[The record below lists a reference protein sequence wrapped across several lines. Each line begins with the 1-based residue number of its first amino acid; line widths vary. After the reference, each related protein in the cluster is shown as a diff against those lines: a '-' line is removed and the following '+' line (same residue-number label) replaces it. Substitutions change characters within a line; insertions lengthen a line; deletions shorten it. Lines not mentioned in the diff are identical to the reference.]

1 MQRAG
6 LIVVLVFTFLTL
18 GLSIAPLRAETFECL
33 VEPYLEVEIGS
44 GVPGILDRVPVD
56 RGDRVRK
63 DQVVAE
69 LRSDVERA
77 SFDLVKA
84 RVEYA
89 ARRVERSVELY
100 RRQMISI
107 EERDELETEH
117 ELLKLELI
125 EAEERLKLRTI
136 RSPLSGVVVKRHFS
150 PGEYVQEDP
159 IMLLAQIDPL
169 RIEVVVPVA
178 LYGRVEVGMI
188 ASVEW
193 EIPTGGP
200 HSATVTI
207 VDPVIDAA
215 SGTIGIRLELPNPDH
230 RLPAG
235 TQCSVEFP
243 VEMEQ
248 AAGDQ

>member
-1 MQRAG
+1 MHRAR
-6 LIVVLVFTFLTL
+6 LMVALVFTFLSL
-18 GLSIAPLRAETFECL
+18 VPSIAVLRAETFECL
-33 VEPYLEVEIGS
+33 VEPYVEVEIGS
-44 GVPGILDRVPVD
+44 GVPGILDQVPVD

-69 LRSDVERA
+69 LRSDLERA
-77 SFDLVKA
+77 SYNLVKA

-89 ARRVERSVELY
+89 ARRVERSKELY

-117 ELLKLELI
+117 ALLELELI

-136 RSPLSGVVVKRHFS
+136 RSPLDGVVVKRHFS
-150 PGEYVQEDP
+150 PGEYIQQDP

-169 RIEVVVPVA
+169 RVEVVVPVT
-178 LYGRVEVGMI
+178 LYGRIEVGMT
-188 ASVEW
+188 AGVEW

-200 HSATVTI
+200 HFATVTI
-207 VDPVIDAA
+207 VDPVVDAA
-215 SGTIGIRLELPNPDH
+215 SGTIGIRLELPNPDY

-235 TQCSVEFP
+235 TKCSVEFP
-243 VEMEQ
+243 IETKRAE
-248 AAGDQ
+248 GD